1 MEGIGL
7 LVKRFMGVFSGV
19 VFLMA
24 VVLMVQ
30 LAGCVELGPSTPL
43 GGGVKSIPRSAALQ
57 YRLADNGVFFF
68 QRGTGGGVC
77 RAEILR

>member
-7 LVKRFMGVFSGV
+7 LVKRFVGVFSGV

-30 LAGCVELGPSTPL
+30 LAGCVELGTSTPV

-57 YRLADNGVFFF
+57 YRLADNGRIFF